1 VGVATVGG
9 IFVHKGKDRR
19 SREKSTTLILGTAMK
34 ESLPPAQ
41 EAQAQELAAAIAEAA
56 RDDLLQIA
64 RDLIASDDASL
75 FGETEFRVRDAVLRV
90 AAKAYEERLA
100 QKKTATRG
108 PA

>member
-1 VGVATVGG
+1 M
-9 IFVHKGKDRR
+9 KD
-19 SREKSTTLILGTAMK
+19 
-34 ESLPPAQ
+34 SLPPDQ

-64 RDLIASDDASL
+64 RDLVSADDASL
-75 FGETEFRVRDAVLRV
+75 FGETEFRVRDAILRV

-100 QKKTATRG
+100 QKKTATTG